1 DYPRQ
6 MVANNLPCYHV
17 SRLYLL
23 ILIFQNENCCFA
35 LVLLAKTLG
44 CTLVKT
50 NIDFLPINI
59 NLEQSKCVMTY
70 EQANKIQLN

>member
-1 DYPRQ
+1 MFQIKFLRQ
-6 MVANNLPCYHV
+6 CFK
-17 SRLYLL
+17 SRTKLSH
-23 ILIFQNENCCFA
+23 FA